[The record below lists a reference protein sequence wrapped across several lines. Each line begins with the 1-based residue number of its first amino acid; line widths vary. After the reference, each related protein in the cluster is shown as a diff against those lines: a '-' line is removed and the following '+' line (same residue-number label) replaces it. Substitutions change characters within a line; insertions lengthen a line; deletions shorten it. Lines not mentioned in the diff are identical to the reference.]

1 MLLQLHHCLY
11 TGAEEPRRGGGWE
24 FGPQLELG
32 IYIGFF
38 FENRILGCWS
48 PPYSKSFPP
57 SLFIIGIVVVPSCA
71 LSLWRGVGVTH
82 F

>member
-24 FGPQLELG
+24 FGSRLG
-32 IYIGFF
+32 GGWEFGSNMSRYHP
-38 FENRILGCWS
+38 IL
-48 PPYSKSFPP
+48 F
-57 SLFIIGIVVVPSCA
+57 GIVVQRNSF
-71 LSLWRGVGVTH
+71 SIT

>member
-24 FGPQLELG
+24 FGSQLG
-32 IYIGFF
+32 IYIAVF
-38 FENRILGCWS
+38 FENHILLLGRWS